1 MAQLKNTIVTGN
13 LQVTEKTISGVIKTP
28 KVEAPTTSGGTSYGA
43 GTSGQVLTTNGT
55 SVYWGSLPEGVSPS
69 STTPKMDGTATV
81 GTETAF
87 ARGDH
92 VHPVDDS
99 RAPIEDPH
107 FIGVPTAETA
117 ASGTWTTQ
125 IATTGFVCGEIKNE
139 VHDNAGVANGYA
151 TLDSDVKVVASQT
164 AKKTVTVTSSRSLQL
179 SDAGKYLIVN
189 SSGYV
194 DISIPAFNVASF
206 PTDTEIIVCNYGTGI
221 VTFIVPNTVTMHSAD
236 GILQMPKQYCVAH
249 LKNIG
254 INSWVLSYEY
264 QDMSS
269 YAKNASPAF
278 TGTPTAP
285 TAAAGTNTTQLATTA
300 FVKTAVD
307 NKSVPSATT
316 TTPKMDGT
324 AAVGSETTWAKGDH
338 VHPTDTSRAPLASPA
353 LTGTPTAP
361 TATAGTSSTQ
371 IATTAFVGTAIA
383 NAKPTTTTAT
393 VATSAWSNLSATVNV
408 TGVTA
413 SNTVIVAPAPASR
426 EVAVKAQMYCSAQ
439 GAGTL
444 TFACKTVPTANVT
457 VNVMIFG

>member
-13 LQVTEKTISGVIKTP
+13 LQVTEKTISGAIKTP
-28 KVEAPTTSGGTSYGA
+28 KVEAPTTSGGSSYGA

-55 SVYWGSLPEGVSPS
+55 SVYWGTLPAGVSPS
-69 STTPKMDGTATV
+69 STTPIMDGTATV

-92 VHPVDDS
+92 VHPTDTT
-99 RAPIEDPH
+99 RAP
-107 FIGVPTAETA
+107 
-117 ASGTWTTQ
+117 
-125 IATTGFVCGEIKNE
+125 
-139 VHDNAGVANGYA
+139 
-151 TLDSDVKVVASQT
+151 L
-164 AKKTVTVTSSRSLQL
+164 
-179 SDAGKYLIVN
+179 
-189 SSGYV
+189 
-194 DISIPAFNVASF
+194 
-206 PTDTEIIVCNYGTGI
+206 
-221 VTFIVPNTVTMHSAD
+221 
-236 GILQMPKQYCVAH
+236 
-249 LKNIG
+249 
-254 INSWVLSYEY
+254 
-264 QDMSS
+264 
-269 YAKNASPAF
+269 ASPAL

-285 TAAAGTNTTQLATTA
+285 TATAGTNTTQVATTA
-300 FVKTAVD
+300 FVTTAVA
-307 NKSVPSATT
+307 NKAVPSATT

-338 VHPTDTSRAPLASPA
+338 VHPTDTTRAPLASPA

-361 TATAGTSSTQ
+361 TATAGTSTTQ
-371 IATTAFVGTAIA
+371 IATTAFVGTAIT

-393 VATSAWSNLSATVNV
+393 VTTSAWSNLTATVNV

-444 TFACKTVPTANVT
+444 TFTCKTVPTASVT